1 MAIVKRL
8 AAIVCKDAGQ
18 DLIEYAFLVGLISLV
33 CVAAITAAG
42 GSVSGFWTGVSAAL
56 AAVPGA

>member
-1 MAIVKRL
+1 MKIVKRL
-8 AAIVCKDAGQ
+8 AAIVRKDEGQ

-42 GSVSGFWTGVSAAL
+42 GSVAGIWGAVSGAL
-56 AAVPGA
+56 ANVPGA